1 MQYTIYKILQQNV
14 FRFSIKTFSF
24 RQFPFSREQVRILL
38 YQETESNGRKLLFDS
53 NAIQKVNIS
62 AESTPADKSYIE
74 ISDGIGY
81 KYVKPENDHHTIGEM
96 VFGSVAMAYRG
107 TALKVKKNIF

>member
-1 MQYTIYKILQQNV
+1 MK
-14 FRFSIKTFSF
+14 RFSC
-24 RQFPFSREQVRILL
+24 RQFPFSNEQVRILL

-53 NAIQKVNIS
+53 NAIQKVNL
-62 AESTPADKSYIE
+62 STTNTTTDKSFIE

-81 KYVKPENDHHTIGEM
+81 KYVKPENDHNNIGEM

-107 TALKVKKNIF
+107 TALKVSLILYPHLFQ